1 MISNVFRIAGLNIR
15 IGSVYGYV
23 QELCRDYAI
32 RTGQPDIDIYVKEE
46 DIDNEIALQ
55 RRATRES
62 IKAVISKPY
71 YESLAVYRKIAE
83 EIVTFDAFLI
93 HGSCIAVDNRGYLF
107 TAPSGTGKS
116 THTHLWR
123 ELLED
128 RAVMVNDD
136 KPIIRFCEGIP
147 TVFGTPWNGKHRI
160 GSNISVPLKA
170 VCMIERS
177 EANKICRVNAGDSF
191 LSLVQQT
198 YRPASPEK
206 VFRTLDMI
214 NALLKTVDIWKLRC
228 NMSIEAASVA
238 YDAMKG

>member
-1 MISNVFRIAGLNIR
+1 MISNIFRIAGLNIR
-15 IGSVYGYV
+15 IVSVYGYA
-23 QELCRDYAI
+23 QELCRDYMI
-32 RTGQPDIDIYVKEE
+32 YTGQPDIEIFIKEE

-55 RRATRES
+55 DRTEHES
-62 IKAVISKPY
+62 IKTKISRPY

-83 EIVTFDAFLI
+83 NIVAFDAFLI
-93 HGSCIAVDNRGYLF
+93 HGSCIAVDNKAYLF
-107 TAPSGTGKS
+107 TAPCSTGKS
-116 THTHLWR
+116 THTYLWR
-123 ELLED
+123 MLLKD

-177 EANKICRVNAGDSF
+177 EANGISRVNAGDSF

-198 YRPASPEK
+198 YRPMEPEK
-206 VFRTLDMI
+206 VIRTLDMI